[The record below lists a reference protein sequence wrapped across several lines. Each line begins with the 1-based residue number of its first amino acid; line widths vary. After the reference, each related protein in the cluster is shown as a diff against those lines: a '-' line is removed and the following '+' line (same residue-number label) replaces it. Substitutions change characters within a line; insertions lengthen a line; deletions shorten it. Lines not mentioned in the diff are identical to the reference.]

1 MSIVNPYENVG
12 YSMEVT
18 IDDETP
24 SLNTNINDE
33 VLEDGF
39 HTIQVKLEKSGAETM
54 KITKR
59 VYAGIRKVKITLYD
73 AEIKNFSKD
82 YFKGG
87 VYINGREVRRWNDWS
102 DFSDT
107 HFNTY
112 SFSETLD
119 KKDSDFICST
129 ADAYMASSSGG
140 RSSTP
145 LRDAYREYK
154 LSDLIGIGY
163 IEMNSGT
170 YNNGGH
176 ASDTLTL
183 AMWNTKAN
191 AE

>member
-1 MSIVNPYENVG
+1 MQNSKKNGE
-12 YSMEVT
+12 
-18 IDDETP
+18 
-24 SLNTNINDE
+24 
-33 VLEDGF
+33 
-39 HTIQVKLEKSGAETM
+39 ETM
-54 KITKR
+54 EITKR
-59 VYAGIRKVKITLYD
+59 VYVGIRKVSITLTD

-87 VYINGREVRRWNDWS
+87 VYINGREVRRWNSWT

-112 SFSETLD
+112 SFSVTLD

-129 ADAYMASSSGG
+129 ADAYMASNSKGKN
-140 RSSTP
+140 TDP
-145 LRDAYREYK
+145 LRDAYRKYK
-154 LSDLIGIGY
+154 LSDLIGTGY

-170 YNNGGH
+170 YNNGGN

-183 AMWNTKAN
+183 AMWYTKAN